1 MRLLLQVSE
10 KYVRLVTSINNADTL
25 ITLIVPSVMIIFSN
39 VRISVAMSQFHRD
52 RQVMLAREQQTQR
65 TSAATAAAAA
75 AAATQRS
82 SSSSSSQRRSLR
94 HQTSV
99 TLTPADDSH
108 LTGSGSFN
116 RLQMKVSLTDTG
128 EQCSWEKETEG
139 EWRERKERG
148 ARDIRVNL
156 LFLHWCFDFL
166 LLNLLFRHTLNI
178 GLYKMA

>member
-1 MRLLLQVSE
+1 
-10 KYVRLVTSINNADTL
+10 
-25 ITLIVPSVMIIFSN
+25 MIIFSN

-65 TSAATAAAAA
+65 TSAATAAAA

-128 EQCSWEKETEG
+128 EQCS
-139 EWRERKERG
+139 
-148 ARDIRVNL
+148 
-156 LFLHWCFDFL
+156 
-166 LLNLLFRHTLNI
+166 
-178 GLYKMA
+178 